1 MSELSVTIY
10 YSYYLLGEVSIESTI
25 EDTLTIELCQKK
37 KKWQQAQVKYLP
49 LHKKT
54 LNVIV

>member
-1 MSELSVTIY
+1 MSSRHSAEIMSELSVTIY

-37 KKWQQAQVKYLP
+37 KK
-49 LHKKT
+49 
-54 LNVIV
+54 